1 MNINN
6 LRDFSESND
15 FFKFLVENS
24 PDIICILNGELE
36 ILYINNAFQELLG
49 FKKLEILGMHF
60 ENIVHHKERYQVRRT
75 LKSLSKLNEINRIIR
90 WVKKD
95 NDSILVEVKGKPF
108 KFRGETDDILLTIRE
123 KKQDKEEITEKNGEK
138 LRELRHDLTEIQFWK
153 LFQPKKCL
161 AAYRGSQQMLRLVMD
176 NIPQY
181 IIWKDKNLQY
191 LGCNYN
197 FADLIGLEDPNLII
211 GKTDEEIGWKI
222 NEELIKRERELIE
235 LDRSDYHVKEAWS
248 LNEEEELIF
257 DTNRIPLHDQ
267 NGSVVGLL
275 ITHEDITERINAEK
289 KIRESE
295 QQYRDIAELLPEIIY
310 EADLAMRLTYANSI
324 AFRKFGYTQ
333 EDFKRG
339 LYLTDLV
346 DNLEKAK
353 DNFKEIIKGEETKPH
368 EYKLLKKGGG
378 FMYGRIHSRPIFK
391 NGHVAGLRGV
401 IHDITDIKETQLRLK
416 ESEQKLKI
424 LNKELEAKV
433 MERTKDLRESKER
446 LKEQNKELKKLDQLK
461 NDFITMAAHE
471 LKTPLISIS
480 GYTEYILMKY
490 GEILDAEIVED
501 LKIVQRNIER
511 LERYMNQL
519 LDVMK
524 IDEKKLKLQ
533 KESVDINEI
542 IKCCIDEL
550 AYLIKQ
556 KEHSVKYR
564 PVDEIILN
572 VDKGR
577 LFQVFSNLLSNAIK
591 FTPNKGIIEIETSKQ
606 DDSYIF
612 SVKDN
617 GLGLDINELDHVF
630 NKFDL
635 LKNPGLDEKID
646 YRGTGIGLYITK
658 GIVEAHG
665 GKISAHSQGK
675 KKGATF
681 TFSLPISN

>member
-49 FKKLEILGMHF
+49 FKKLEILGMRF

-75 LKSLSKLNEINRIIR
+75 LKSLSKLNEINRILR
-90 WVKKD
+90 CVKKS
-95 NDSILVEVKGKPF
+95 NDSILVEVKGKSL
-108 KFRGETDDILLTIRE
+108 KFRGEPDDILLTIRE

-161 AAYRGSQQMLRLVMD
+161 AAYRGSQQMLRVVMD

-181 IIWKDKNLQY
+181 IIWKDRNLQY

-222 NEELIKRERELIE
+222 NEGLIKRERELIE

-275 ITHEDITERINAEK
+275 ITHEDITERVNAEK
-289 KIRESE
+289 KISESE
-295 QQYRDIAELLPEIIY
+295 QKYRDIAELLPEIIY

-490 GEILDAEIVED
+490 GESLDTEIVED

-524 IDEKKLKLQ
+524 IDEKKLNLQ
-533 KESVDINEI
+533 KERVDINEI
-542 IKCCIDEL
+542 IRCCIDEL

-556 KEHSVKYR
+556 KEHSVKYH

-572 VDKGR
+572 VDKER

-606 DDSYIF
+606 DDSFTF